1 MTAELAY
8 RPAFS
13 ELPLLRL
20 RLRRRSRKEAVFR
33 FLLLLAAL
41 VSVATTV
48 GIVYVLVYE
57 SLQFFRTV
65 SIVEFLTGTEW
76 TPLFSNPRYG
86 ILPLICGTLVT
97 ATVAM
102 MVAIPCGTVI
112 AIYLS
117 EFASTRLR
125 ETVKPVLELLE
136 GIPSVVFGYF
146 ALLFVTPLLQATI
159 LPDLPGFNM
168 LSAGLVMGVGIIPYI
183 SSVSEDAMRSVPMSL
198 REASFGM
205 GSTRLQT
212 ALRVVVP
219 ASTSGI
225 AASYVLGISRG
236 VGETMT
242 VAIAAGLQPNFT
254 WNPMEPAATI
264 SSYIVQVALGD
275 IEHGSIAYQTIFAA
289 GLTLFLITLTFTL
302 IGARL
307 REKFREA
314 Y

>member
-1 MTAELAY
+1 MTTELPY
-8 RPAFS
+8 HPAFS
-13 ELPLLRL
+13 DLQLLRL

-48 GIVYVLVYE
+48 GIATVLVYE
-57 SLQFFRTV
+57 SVQFFRSV

-76 TPLFSNPRYG
+76 TPLFSNPRFG
-86 ILPLICGTLVT
+86 ILPLLAGTLVT

-112 AIYLS
+112 SIYLS
-117 EFASTRLR
+117 EFAPVRVR

-159 LPDLPGFNM
+159 LPNLPGFNM
-168 LSAGLVMGVGIIPYI
+168 LSAGLVMGIGIIPYI
-183 SSVSEDAMRSVPMSL
+183 SSVSEDAMRAVPMSL
-198 REASFGM
+198 REASFSM
-205 GSTRLQT
+205 GTTRLQT

-219 ASTSGI
+219 AATSGI
-225 AASYVLGISRG
+225 VASYILGVSRA

-254 WNPMEPAATI
+254 WNPLEPAATI
-264 SSYIVQVALGD
+264 TSYIVQVALGD

-289 GLTLFLITLTFTL
+289 GLALFLITLAFTI

-307 REKFREA
+307 REYFREA

>member
-117 EFASTRLR
+117 EFASPRLR

-205 GSTRLQT
+205 GATRLQT

-289 GLTLFLITLTFTL
+289 GLMLFLITLTFTL

>member
-117 EFASTRLR
+117 EFASPRLR

-205 GSTRLQT
+205 GATRLQT

-275 IEHGSIAYQTIFAA
+275 IEHGSIAYQTIFAT

-307 REKFREA
+307 RETFREA